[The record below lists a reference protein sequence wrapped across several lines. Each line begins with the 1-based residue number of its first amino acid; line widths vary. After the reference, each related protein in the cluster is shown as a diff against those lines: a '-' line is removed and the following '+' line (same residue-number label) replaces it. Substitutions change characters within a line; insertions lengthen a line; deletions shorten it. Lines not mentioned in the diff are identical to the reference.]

1 MKVPLLDLKAQYASL
16 RDEIVPAVEAVLES
30 QTFINGS
37 QVGQLEEEV
46 ARYSACAA
54 AVGVSSG
61 TDALLC
67 SLMALEIGPGDEVI
81 TTPYTFFAT
90 AGSIT
95 RVGARPVFVDIDP
108 VTFNLDVSR
117 VDDAVSD
124 QTRAI
129 LPVHLFGQT
138 AEMDPLLE
146 IAEERELVVIEDAA
160 QAIGA
165 TYRQRKA
172 GSMGIVGCLSFFPSK
187 NLGGAGDG
195 GMIVTRDTAL
205 AERLACLREH
215 GAQPK
220 YFHDRI
226 GGNFRLDTIQAAYL
240 LVKLRHLEEWSA
252 RRRANAAL
260 YDELL
265 APIEQVTTPRVL
277 PHNRSIYNQ
286 YVVRV
291 PDRDGLRAHLL
302 EHGVGV
308 AIYYPMGLHQQRCFA
323 ELGYRKGDFPEAEQA
338 AAESLALPVYAE
350 LAEEQIR
357 YVAGTIQDYFQRGV
371 TSPPL

>member
-16 RDEIVPAVEAVLES
+16 RLEIVPAVEAVLES
-30 QTFINGS
+30 QTFINGP

-67 SLMALEIGPGDEVI
+67 SLMALEIGTGDEVI

-117 VDDAVSD
+117 VDDAVSE

-146 IAEERELVVIEDAA
+146 IAEERDLVVIEDAA
-160 QAIGA
+160 QALGA

-172 GSMGIVGCLSFFPSK
+172 GSMGTVGCFSFFPSK

-205 AERLACLREH
+205 AERLACLRDH

-220 YFHDRI
+220 YFHERI

-240 LVKLRHLEEWSA
+240 LVKLRHLEDWSA

-260 YDELL
+260 YEELL
-265 APIEQVTTPRVL
+265 APTDPVTTPRVL

-291 PDRDGLRAHLL
+291 PDRDGLREHLL
-302 EHGVGV
+302 EHGVGA
-308 AIYYPMGLHQQRCFA
+308 AIYYPMSLHQQRCFA
-323 ELGYRKGDFPEAEQA
+323 ELGYRKGDFPEAERA
-338 AAESLALPVYAE
+338 AAESLALPVYPE
-350 LAEEQIR
+350 LTEEQIR
-357 YVAGTIQDYFQRGV
+357 YVAGTIQDYVQQGAR
-371 TSPPL
+371 